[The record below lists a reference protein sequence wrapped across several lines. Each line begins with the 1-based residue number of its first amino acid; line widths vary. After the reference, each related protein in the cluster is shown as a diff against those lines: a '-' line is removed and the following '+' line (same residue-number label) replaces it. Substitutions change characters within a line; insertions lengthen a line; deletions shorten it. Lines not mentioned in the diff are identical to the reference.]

1 MFARGISSAISRA
14 VAAAR
19 NAAARIKSYLGF
31 SSPTEKG
38 PGRDSDKWAPN
49 LMNMLARGIEAGIPR
64 LQTAVSRA
72 AASIQQGFN
81 QPAAFQA
88 QGGNIT
94 YNYTI
99 NNYNTQQASDK
110 AIISALRKAEWLYG

>member
-1 MFARGISSAISRA
+1 MFASGIQATISRA

-19 NAAARIKSYLGF
+19 NAAAKIKSYLGF

-49 LMNMLARGIEAGIPR
+49 LMNMFARGIESGIPR
-64 LQTAVSRA
+64 LQLAATRA
-72 AASIQQGFN
+72 AASIQKGFN
-81 QPAAFQA
+81 QPVAF

-99 NNYNTQQASDK
+99 NNYNTQQSSDK

>member
-1 MFARGISSAISRA
+1 MFASGIQATISRA

-38 PGRDSDKWAPN
+38 PGRDSHKWAPN

-64 LQTAVSRA
+64 IQAAASRA
-72 AASIQQGFN
+72 AASIQQGI
-81 QPAAFQA
+81 QHPAATTH
-88 QGGNIT
+88 GGIT
-94 YNYTI
+94 YNNYTI
-99 NNYNTQQASDK
+99 NNYNTQQSSDQ